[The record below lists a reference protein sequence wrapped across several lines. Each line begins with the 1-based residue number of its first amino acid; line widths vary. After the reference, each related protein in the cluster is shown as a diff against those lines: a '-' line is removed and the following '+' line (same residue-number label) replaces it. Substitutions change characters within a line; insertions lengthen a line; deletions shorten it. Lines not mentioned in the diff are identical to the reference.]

1 MIMIVKNNLDPT
13 KAKQTLE
20 LAHEMAADIVLIQ
33 NAAYLAQ
40 NEMIDN
46 YSGIIFALT
55 EDLRLRGISDIRK
68 NVRTID
74 YEELVDLMDKSEKV
88 VGAL

>member
-20 LAHEMAADIVLIQ
+20 LAHEMAADLVLIQ

-40 NEMIDN
+40 SEILDN
-46 YSGIIFALT
+46 YSGAIYALG
-55 EDLRLRGISDIRK
+55 EDLRLRGIGDIRK
-68 NVRTID
+68 NIRTID
-74 YEELVDLMDKSEKV
+74 YEELVDLMDKSEKA
-88 VGAL
+88 VGAI